1 MPRVFINGDAGF
13 ATYAKKVVLADDVS
27 RYDFVT
33 LESAPEETLLVR
45 KVPTKDLNGFEG
57 LLFQV
62 DEDEDADFVFLN
74 QVQMFFWP
82 WEDDEEFDD
91 MESLDDEDSPDD
103 EGPIA

>member
-13 ATYAKKVVLADDVS
+13 ATFAKNVVLADDVS

-33 LESAPEETLLVR
+33 LESAPDETLLVR
-45 KVPTKDLNGFEG
+45 KVRAKDLNGFEG

-62 DEDEDADFVFLN
+62 NEDEDDADIVFLN

-91 MESLDDEDSPDD
+91 ADSPDD
-103 EGPIA
+103 ESQIA

>member
-13 ATYAKKVVLADDVS
+13 ATFAKNVVLADDVS

-33 LESAPEETLLVR
+33 LESAPDETLLVR
-45 KVPTKDLNGFEG
+45 KVPAKDLNGFEG

-62 DEDEDADFVFLN
+62 NEDEDDADIVFLN

-82 WEDDEEFDD
+82 WDDDEEFDD
-91 MESLDDEDSPDD
+91 ADSPDD
-103 EGPIA
+103 EG

>member
-1 MPRVFINGDAGF
+1 VPRVFINGDAGF
-13 ATYAKKVVLADDVS
+13 ATFAKNVVLADDVS

-33 LESAPEETLLVR
+33 LESAPDETLLVR
-45 KVPTKDLNGFEG
+45 KVRAKDLNGFEG

-62 DEDEDADFVFLN
+62 NEDEDDADIVFLN

-91 MESLDDEDSPDD
+91 ADSPDD
-103 EGPIA
+103 ESQIA

>member
-13 ATYAKKVVLADDVS
+13 ATFAKNVVLADDVS

-33 LESAPEETLLVR
+33 LESAPDETLLVR
-45 KVPTKDLNGFEG
+45 KVPAKDLNGFEG

-62 DEDEDADFVFLN
+62 NEDEDDADFVFLN

-82 WEDDEEFDD
+82 WDDDEEFDD
-91 MESLDDEDSPDD
+91 ADSPDD
-103 EGPIA
+103 EG